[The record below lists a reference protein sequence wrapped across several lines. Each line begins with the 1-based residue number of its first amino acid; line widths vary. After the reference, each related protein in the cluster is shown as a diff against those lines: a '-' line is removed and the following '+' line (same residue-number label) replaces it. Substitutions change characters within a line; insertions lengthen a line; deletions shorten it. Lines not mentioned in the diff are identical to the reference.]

1 MNPMSLMFV
10 DPPELTDDAAAEVLD
25 FLFELTNA
33 FENHYLEQL
42 RRHYQSNELPQSE
55 DWIPDFDDDLP
66 TF

>member
-10 DPPELTDDAAAEVLD
+10 DPPQLTDEAAAEVLD

-33 FENHYLEQL
+33 FENHYFEQL
-42 RRHYQSNELPQSE
+42 RRYYRSNELPHSE

>member
-33 FENHYLEQL
+33 FENQYLVQL
-42 RRHYQSNELPQSE
+42 RRHYQSNELPHSE
-55 DWIPDFDDDLP
+55 D
-66 TF
+66 